1 MKHNNKGLE
10 LEMNNPNF
18 SYANFAG
25 ELLNMVSNIKNMA
38 GFNYSL
44 VNGSLIGFIEKLN
57 SNENK

>member
-1 MKHNNKGLE
+1 
-10 LEMNNPNF
+10 MNNPNF